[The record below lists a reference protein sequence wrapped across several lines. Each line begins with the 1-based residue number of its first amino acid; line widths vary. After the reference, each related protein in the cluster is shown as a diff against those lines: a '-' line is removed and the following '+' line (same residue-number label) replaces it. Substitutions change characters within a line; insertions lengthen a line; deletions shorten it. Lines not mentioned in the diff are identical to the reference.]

1 VRVDNMEAAGGLRIR
16 QREARGE
23 VWAKNPKP
31 SIHRS
36 VLGVPCEKA
45 VWDDAEKWWL
55 QVDGMV
61 AAGGLRVCQRE
72 AGGQGLGQKSKTEH
86 SSLGFG
92 CAM

>member
-1 VRVDNMEAAGGLRIR
+1 VRVDDMEAAGGLRVR
-16 QREARGE
+16 QREARGG

-36 VLGVPCEKA
+36 VLGVLCKTA

-61 AAGGLRVCQRE
+61 VEEAARLPTRGWG
-72 AGGQGLGQKSKTEH
+72 A
-86 SSLGFG
+86 GFG
-92 CAM
+92 PKIRN